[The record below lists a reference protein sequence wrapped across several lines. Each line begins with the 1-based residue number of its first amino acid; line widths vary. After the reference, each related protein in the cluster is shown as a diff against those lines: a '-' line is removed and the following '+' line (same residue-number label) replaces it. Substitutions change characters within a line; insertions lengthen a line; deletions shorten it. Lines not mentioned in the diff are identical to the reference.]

1 MVVYTADEIKKQLE
15 NKNTGNLTKNHRP
28 IIYHS
33 SISIDNLTT
42 QNIKEFDNEK
52 IWNNKDY
59 PNRPSFYCL
68 TITK

>member
-1 MVVYTADEIKKQLE
+1 M
-15 NKNTGNLTKNHRP
+15 NTEDMDYYEYEDRP

-33 SISIDNLTT
+33 SISIDDLTT
-42 QNIKEFDNEK
+42 QDIKEFDNEK